1 MRHKSDDITAPP
13 GDVGFGWNEIQFL
26 EWDELLRM
34 APPIVG
40 LEIRR
45 LTGAAEQ
52 VQPGSELYNMLMGAR
67 FELRRF
73 LESLGRMDDGDRYV
87 DQPAPDHAEAS
98 TSHLE
103 SALICLGLCQ
113 KSAEGDV
120 LGVVE
125 YATDRM
131 SHILERMKLLYR

>member
-1 MRHKSDDITAPP
+1 MRHKSEDITSPP

-34 APPIVG
+34 APSIVG

-45 LTGAAEQ
+45 ISGAADQ
-52 VQPGSELYNMLMGAR
+52 VPPGSELYNMLVGAR

-73 LESLGRMDDGDRYV
+73 LESLGSEKSRNRGSK
-87 DQPAPDHAEAS
+87 PAPDHAQSSAR
-98 TSHLE
+98 HLE

-131 SHILERMKLLYR
+131 THILERMKLLYS

>member
-1 MRHKSDDITAPP
+1 MRHKSDDITSPP
-13 GDVGFGWNEIQFL
+13 GEVGFGWNEIQFL

-40 LEIRR
+40 LEIKR
-45 LTGAAEQ
+45 LGSAADQ
-52 VQPGSELYNMLMGAR
+52 VPPGSELYNMLVGAR

-73 LESLGRMDDGDRYV
+73 LELLNADAGGDEADRR
-87 DQPAPDHAEAS
+87 PAPDGTETAAG
-98 TSHLE
+98 HLE

-113 KSAEGDV
+113 NSAEGDV

-131 SHILERMKLLYR
+131 SHILERTKLLYR

>member
-1 MRHKSDDITAPP
+1 MRHKSDDITSPP
-13 GDVGFGWNEIQFL
+13 GEVGFGWNEIQFL

-34 APPIVG
+34 APSIVG
-40 LEIRR
+40 LEVRR
-45 LTGAAEQ
+45 LSSAAEQ
-52 VQPGSELYNMLMGAR
+52 LEPGTELYNMLVGAR
-67 FELRRF
+67 FELKQF
-73 LESLGRMDDGDRYV
+73 LQSLGVEETGGGAERRSATDDRES
-87 DQPAPDHAEAS
+87 AAR
-98 TSHLE
+98 HLE